1 MTFLNISFELISD
14 NLETYRLSIT
24 NDATIYCTPLSD
36 DIKLIIDK
44 FGLEMSKY
52 KYAFKTNGNVL
63 YTILIDSTVS
73 LYNNYLTKFEW
84 IEYKCV
90 AGLECAILDRFNIAH
105 NPMKFIPLSPK
116 ARKVLS
122 C

>member
-36 DIKLIIDK
+36 DIKLIIDR
-44 FGLEMSKY
+44 FGLEMSRY
-52 KYAFKTNGNVL
+52 KYAFKTSKDVL
-63 YTILIDSTVS
+63 YSILIDNTVS
-73 LYNNYLTKFEW
+73 LYDNYLTKFEW
-84 IEYKCV
+84 IEYKCIV
-90 AGLECAILDRFNIAH
+90 RLECAILDRFNIAH